1 MGGAVDV
8 KPFPFENLPKV
19 SRQELRI
26 VEALRSYW
34 PRIGFSDQLRRSVK
48 SLLMRELGSSFS
60 FKQEKISVV
69 SLLQTF
75 KNLSPEGVYI
85 TFGRLPLPQKA
96 VLDLDPYLAH
106 MMIDKLFGGTGE
118 VPASSRSLTEIE
130 SGVLSYLALKIFSL
144 IFEKCG
150 RSARVHLRLDGIQ
163 SSADRI
169 VESSSHGEKGVEMMF
184 RVSMNKRAG
193 YARLILPSPFIDE
206 AKLDPMHD
214 ASVAEFTER
223 DSEYYAARLSN
234 FEFLE
239 TDLWVELG
247 RTNLKA
253 HEVNGLESGDVIL
266 LEKTQARLEEGKLAG
281 QLSMRMGK
289 GEKGAFR
296 GTIVSGEG
304 PIRVFLDGVEL
315 EHPIS

>member
-8 KPFPFENLPKV
+8 KPFLFEKLPKV

-26 VEALRSYW
+26 IEALRSYW
-34 PRIGFSDQLRRSVK
+34 PRIGFSDQLRRSIK
-48 SLLMRELGSSFS
+48 GLLMRELGSSFS
-60 FKQEKISVV
+60 LKQEKISTVP
-69 SLLQTF
+69 LLQTL

-85 TFGRLPLPQKA
+85 TFGRHPLPQKA
-96 VLDLDPYLAH
+96 VLDLDPYLAP
-106 MMIDKLFGGTGE
+106 MMIDKLLGGTGE
-118 VPASSRSLTEIE
+118 APASHRPLTEIE
-130 SGVLSYLALKIFSL
+130 SGILSYLALKIFSL

-150 RSARVHLRLDGIQ
+150 RSARVHFRLDGVQ
-163 SSADRI
+163 SSTDRMM
-169 VESSSHGEKGVEMMF
+169 ESCDQGEKGVEVIF

-206 AKLDPMHD
+206 ARLDPMHD

-223 DSEYYAARLSN
+223 DTEYYAARLSN

-247 RTNLKA
+247 RTHLKA
-253 HEVNGLESGDVIL
+253 QEVNGLESGDVIL
-266 LEKTQARLEEGKLAG
+266 LEKTQARMEGGRLGG
-281 QLSMRMGK
+281 QLSVRMGR
-289 GEKGAFR
+289 GEKGSFR

-304 PIRVFLDGVEL
+304 PIRVFLDGVDL
-315 EHPIS
+315 EQPVT